1 LHKTLKE
8 LAQKKKVTFSSYVNL
23 WLLYYK
29 DTVNKNE
36 IKMNVE
42 IYSMDR
48 WYITPALVHY
58 NDFDL
63 HGYNSIDLV
72 WLKWGIGIIWN
83 KKGE

>member
-1 LHKTLKE
+1 ML
-8 LAQKKKVTFSSYVNL
+8 V
-23 WLLYYK
+23 YYK

-36 IKMNVE
+36 IQMKVE

-58 NDFDL
+58 NDADW
-63 HGYNSIDLV
+63 HGYNSIDIV
-72 WLKWGIGIIWN
+72 WLKWGISFIWN